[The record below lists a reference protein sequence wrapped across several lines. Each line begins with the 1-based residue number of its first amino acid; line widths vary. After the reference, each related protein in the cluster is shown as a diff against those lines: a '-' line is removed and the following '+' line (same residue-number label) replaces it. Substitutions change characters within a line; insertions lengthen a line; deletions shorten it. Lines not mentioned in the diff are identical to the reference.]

1 MILPKKNEIVHKGD
15 KIDSTE
21 KKVFVEGIENDDEVK
36 KMIALNQI

>member
-1 MILPKKNEIVHKGD
+1 MILPKKNEIVNKGD